1 MIKIEKVPAYEDL
14 RGSITDLIEQNVN
27 SVTKVT
33 FTTGAVRGNHIHK
46 QTTQWT
52 YVLYG
57 SLIAYT
63 EEKGQVVS
71 EKFNE
76 GDFFVSL
83 PNSPHAMKSVGDAAI
98 LVFTQGPRAGS
109 EYESDTFPHVL
120 IE

>member
-1 MIKIEKVPAYEDL
+1 MIKIEKLPNFEDP
-14 RGSITDLIEQNVN
+14 RGSITDLIEEHIN
-27 SVTKVT
+27 SVSKVT
-33 FTTGAVRGNHIHK
+33 FTSGAVRGNHVHR

-57 SLIAYT
+57 SLTVYT
-63 EEKGQVVS
+63 EEDGKIIS
-71 EKFNE
+71 KEFRE

-83 PNSPHAMKSVGDAAI
+83 PNSPHAMKALEGAEI

-109 EYESDTFPHVL
+109 EYESDTFPHKL